1 MLAIGLGWALVSRRS
16 WTVQRNVIFETL
28 TYIDRLKQAG
38 IDETV
43 ARAHAEALRT
53 ALGETVATKDDLK
66 DVRAEINDARVLLK
80 AEINDVRISLKA
92 EINDVRVS
100 LKAEINDVR
109 AEMRLMEQR
118 LINAGQRGLIALA
131 AFVVA
136 VAGLAF
142 AAFKAF
148 G

>member
-1 MLAIGLGWALVSRRS
+1 MM
-16 WTVQRNVIFETL
+16 FETL
-28 TYIDRLKQAG
+28 AYIDRLKQAG
-38 IDETV
+38 VDDAV

-66 DVRAEINDARVLLK
+66 DARAEI
-80 AEINDVRISLKA
+80 
-92 EINDVRVS
+92 
-100 LKAEINDVR
+100 KAEINDVR
-109 AEMRLMEQR
+109 AEINNVRVSLKAEISDVRAEINNVRAEMKLMEQR

-142 AAFKAF
+142 AAFKAL

>member
-1 MLAIGLGWALVSRRS
+1 M
-16 WTVQRNVIFETL
+16 FETL
-28 TYIDRLKQAG
+28 SYIDRLKQAG
-38 IDETV
+38 VDEAV

-66 DVRAEINDARVLLK
+66 DVRAEIK
-80 AEINDVRISLKA
+80 DVRA